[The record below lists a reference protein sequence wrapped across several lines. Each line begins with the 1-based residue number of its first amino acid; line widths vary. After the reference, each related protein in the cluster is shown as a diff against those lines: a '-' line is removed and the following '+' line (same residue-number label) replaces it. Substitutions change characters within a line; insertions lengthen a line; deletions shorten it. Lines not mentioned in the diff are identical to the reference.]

1 MKKNYLMMAAF
12 ATALAFTACSSE
24 EEIPAAGSENG
35 TMGLTE
41 DVIEIAISNTGVGS
55 TRTARPVGSSQ
66 AGNNVDN
73 VVLHFYSST
82 DGNSWT
88 EASGISLT
96 KVDGDYTVSDM
107 TLSYT
112 GTESAL
118 GTPGDV
124 DRQEKVAKIKVSGLS
139 AAAKKYR
146 IVAEG
151 YNTSFPY
158 ATASEDESI
167 KGLFKTSGN
176 SAKGTFERE
185 EVFAGYKDVDIVVTG
200 QEGKNQSVKFA
211 SSVSIELTRQV
222 AGMLGYFKNVPAYIS
237 SNTYGSEIE
246 GYEGNWAKV
255 TKIVVKANKKADGF
269 QFPNTLLASNESYN
283 GVKGDS
289 YDNGEDLLTFEFTA
303 VNTSNFS
310 TVKPGD
316 TYTFNGEEN
325 KKFLAATGYTAP
337 ESFVALDNTLFGGCY
352 ILPYSEHATDI
363 DAVTLSVIFYDG
375 SNNVLATKKVTTNT
389 YSGSQTSTNYDIL
402 CNNFYSIGKKLKV
415 DSATETGGDDDDKPI
430 DLSSTDEITVLIND
444 AWEVIHDMGL
454 E

>member
-55 TRTARPVGSSQ
+55 TRAARPVGSSQ
-66 AGNNVDN
+66 AGNNVN
-73 VVLHFYSST
+73 KVVLHFYSST
-82 DGNSWT
+82 DGNSWA

-96 KVDGDYTVSDM
+96 KVDGDYDVSDM

-139 AAAKKYR
+139 ATAKKYR

-151 YNTSFPY
+151 YNASFPY
-158 ATASEDESI
+158 TTASEESI

-176 SAKGTFERE
+176 SGKGTFARE

-200 QEGKNQSVKFA
+200 QAGKNQSVKFA

-222 AGMLGYFKNVPAYIS
+222 AGMLGYFKNVPAYVS
-237 SNTYGSEIE
+237 SETYGSEIE

-255 TKIVVKANKKADGF
+255 AKIVVKANKKAEGF
-269 QFPNTLLASNESYN
+269 QFPNTLLASNGSYN
-283 GVKGDS
+283 GVKGAS

-303 VNTSNFS
+303 GNTSNFG
-310 TVKPGD
+310 TVNPGD
-316 TYTFNGEEN
+316 TYTFNMGGKN
-325 KKFLAATGYTAP
+325 YLAATGYTAP

-352 ILPYSEHATDI
+352 ILPYSEHATDV
-363 DAVTLSVIFYDG
+363 DAVTLSVIFYDE
-375 SNNVLATKKVTTNT
+375 SNNVLATKNVTTNNFT
-389 YSGSQTSTNYDIL
+389 SPQTKTNYDIL

-415 DSATETGGDDDDKPI
+415 DSAPETGGDDDDKPI

>member
-55 TRTARPVGSSQ
+55 TRVARPVGSSQ
-66 AGNNVDN
+66 AGNNVN
-73 VVLHFYSST
+73 KVVLHFYSST
-82 DGNSWT
+82 DGSSWT
-88 EASGISLT
+88 KASGISLT

-139 AAAKKYR
+139 ATAKKYR

-158 ATASEDESI
+158 ATASEESI

-237 SNTYGSEIE
+237 SETYGSEIE
-246 GYEGNWAKV
+246 GYEGKWAKV
-255 TKIVVKANKKADGF
+255 TKIVVKANKKAEGF

-283 GVKGDS
+283 GVKGDG
-289 YDNGEDLLTFEFTA
+289 YDNGEDLLTFEFTSE
-303 VNTSNFS
+303 NTSNLS

-316 TYTFNGEEN
+316 TYTFSKDG
-325 KKFLAATGYTAP
+325 KSYLTATGYTAP
-337 ESFVALDNTLFGGCY
+337 ESFVALNNTLFGGCY
-352 ILPYSEHATDI
+352 ILPYSEHATDAG
-363 DAVTLSVIFYDG
+363 AVTLSVIFYDE
-375 SNNVLATKKVTTNT
+375 SANVLATKNVTTNNFA
-389 YSGSQTSTNYDIL
+389 SPQTKTNYDIL

-415 DSATETGGDDDDKPI
+415 DSAPETGGDDEDKPI

>member
-55 TRTARPVGSSQ
+55 TRAARPVGSSQ
-66 AGNNVDN
+66 AGNNVDR

-88 EASGISLT
+88 KASGISLT
-96 KVDGDYTVSDM
+96 KVDGDYTVNDM

-139 AAAKKYR
+139 ADAKKYR

-158 ATASEDESI
+158 ATASEESI

-176 SAKGTFERE
+176 SGKGTFARE

-200 QEGKNQSVKFA
+200 QAGKNQSVKFA

-237 SNTYGSEIE
+237 SDTNGSVIE
-246 GYEGNWAKV
+246 GYEGKWAKV

-283 GVKGDS
+283 GVKGSS

-303 VNTSNFS
+303 DNTSNFS
-310 TVKPGD
+310 TVNPGD
-316 TYTFNGEEN
+316 TYTFNKDG

-352 ILPYSEHATDI
+352 ILPYSEHATDV
-363 DAVTLSVIFYDG
+363 DAVTLSVIFYDE
-375 SNNVLATKKVTTNT
+375 SNNVLATKNVTTNNFA
-389 YSGSQTSTNYDIL
+389 SPQTKTNYDIL

-415 DSATETGGDDDDKPI
+415 DSATETGDDDDDKPI

-444 AWEVIHDMGL
+444 AWEVIHDMVL

>member
-55 TRTARPVGSSQ
+55 TRVARPVGSSQ
-66 AGNNVDN
+66 AGNNVN
-73 VVLHFYSST
+73 KVVLHFYSST

-96 KVDGDYTVSDM
+96 KVDGDYDVTDM

-139 AAAKKYR
+139 ASAKKYR

-151 YNTSFPY
+151 YNASFPY
-158 ATASEDESI
+158 ATASKESI

-176 SAKGTFERE
+176 SDKGTFERE

-237 SNTYGSEIE
+237 SDTNGSEIE
-246 GYEGNWAKV
+246 GYEGKWAKV

-269 QFPNTLLASNESYN
+269 QFPNTLLASNQSYN
-283 GVKGDS
+283 GVKGDG
-289 YDNGEDLLTFEFTA
+289 YDNGEDLLTFEFTT

-310 TVKPGD
+310 TVNPGD
-316 TYTFNGEEN
+316 TYTFSNDGKN
-325 KKFLAATGYTAP
+325 YLVATGYTAP

-352 ILPYSEHATDI
+352 ILPYSEHATDGG
-363 DAVTLSVIFYDG
+363 AVTLSVIFYDG
-375 SNNVLATKKVTTNT
+375 SNNVLATKNVTTNNFT
-389 YSGSQTSTNYDIL
+389 SPQTKTNYDIL

-415 DSATETGGDDDDKPI
+415 DSATETGDDDDDKPI

>member
-55 TRTARPVGSSQ
+55 TRAARPVGSSQ
-66 AGNNVDN
+66 AGNNVN
-73 VVLHFYSST
+73 KVVLHFYSST
-82 DGNSWT
+82 DGSSWT
-88 EASGISLT
+88 KASGISLT
-96 KVDGDYTVSDM
+96 KVDGDYTVTDM

-112 GTESAL
+112 GAESAL

-139 AAAKKYR
+139 ATAKKYR

-151 YNTSFPY
+151 YNASFPY
-158 ATASEDESI
+158 ATASEESI

-176 SAKGTFERE
+176 SGKGTFERE

-237 SNTYGSEIE
+237 SETYGSDIE
-246 GYEGNWAKV
+246 GYEGKWAKV
-255 TKIVVKANKKADGF
+255 TKIVVKANKKAEGF

-283 GVKGDS
+283 GVKGDG
-289 YDNGEDLLTFEFTA
+289 YDNGEDLLTFEFTS

-316 TYTFNGEEN
+316 TYTFSNDGKN
-325 KKFLAATGYTAP
+325 YLVATGYTAP

-352 ILPYSEHATDI
+352 ILPYSEHATDGG
-363 DAVTLSVIFYDG
+363 AVTLSVIFYDG
-375 SNNVLATKKVTTNT
+375 SNNVLATKNVTTNNFT
-389 YSGSQTSTNYDIL
+389 SPQTKTNYDIL

-415 DSATETGGDDDDKPI
+415 DSATGEEGDDDDDKPI

>member
-66 AGNNVDN
+66 AGNNVDK

-82 DGNSWT
+82 DGTSWA

-96 KVDGDYTVSDM
+96 KVDGDYDVSDM

-139 AAAKKYR
+139 ATAKKYR

-151 YNTSFPY
+151 YNASFPY

-176 SAKGTFERE
+176 SGKGTFERE

-255 TKIVVKANKKADGF
+255 TKIVVKANKKAEGF

-316 TYTFNGEEN
+316 TYTFSQGGKNY
-325 KKFLAATGYTAP
+325 LVATGYTAP

-352 ILPYSEHATDI
+352 ILPYSEHATDV
-363 DAVTLSVIFYDG
+363 DAVTLSVIFYDE
-375 SNNVLATKKVTTNT
+375 SANVLATKNVTTNNFT
-389 YSGSQTSTNYDIL
+389 APQTKTNYDIL

-415 DSATETGGDDDDKPI
+415 DSTTGEDGDDDDDKPI